1 MSGRYER
8 KGQQMRE
15 WVQCVVM
22 LLVGAV
28 MLLTIPGNLRYLGLI
43 VVAAGVWAGV
53 RAFRR
58 REGRAKQPGASET

>member
-1 MSGRYER
+1 
-8 KGQQMRE
+8 MRE

-58 REGRAKQPGASET
+58 REGRAKQPEASET

>member
-1 MSGRYER
+1 
-8 KGQQMRE
+8 MRE

-28 MLLTIPGNLRYLGLI
+28 MLLTIPGNLRYVGLI

-58 REGRAKQPGASET
+58 REGRDNQRGASGP

>member
-1 MSGRYER
+1 
-8 KGQQMRE
+8 MRE

-43 VVAAGVWAGV
+43 VLAAGVWAGV

-58 REGRAKQPGASET
+58 RQGEVKQPGVSGR

>member
-1 MSGRYER
+1 
-8 KGQQMRE
+8 MRE

-28 MLLTIPGNLRYLGLI
+28 MLLTIPGNLRYLGLV

-58 REGRAKQPGASET
+58 REGQGKQRGVSGT

>member
-1 MSGRYER
+1 
-8 KGQQMRE
+8 MRE

-43 VVAAGVWAGV
+43 VVAAGLWAGV

-58 REGRAKQPGASET
+58 REGRDKQPGASGT

>member
-1 MSGRYER
+1 
-8 KGQQMRE
+8 MRE

-43 VVAAGVWAGV
+43 VVAAGLWAGV
-53 RAFRR
+53 RALRR
-58 REGRAKQPGASET
+58 REGRAKQPGASGT

>member
-1 MSGRYER
+1 
-8 KGQQMRE
+8 MRE

-58 REGRAKQPGASET
+58 QGEAEQPGVSGR